1 MSEKQ
6 FNDSMEIYNQIIE
19 KGFLIDKEIA
29 DKIYNA
35 YYK

>member
-6 FNDSMEIYNQIIE
+6 FNDSMEIYNEIIE
-19 KGFLIDKEIA
+19 KDFLIDKKIA